1 MHTSAEKQTLVGRWR
16 TIILMFLFGM
26 VVFVPTTQAEEGVVT
41 GRIVAH
47 YTKMETMEVGD
58 VPGHVLGIAQKTG
71 LVFFSTG
78 EAATYKGTFHADL
91 IKGKGPFVDY
101 SLITDQ
107 AGDTRFIKATGKA
120 DTVGKGKKFVFEGT
134 VECIG
139 GTGKYEGY
147 KGSGTFKGERIG
159 ELKTSG
165 DSFHDITFN
174 CRKQ

>member
-1 MHTSAEKQTLVGRWR
+1 MKRWAPVAIVLLSGIALFVSTSQAADEKT
-16 TIILMFLFGM
+16 
-26 VVFVPTTQAEEGVVT
+26 T

-71 LVFFSTG
+71 LVFFPTG

-91 IKGKGPFVDY
+91 NKGKGPFVDY

-107 AGDTRFIKATGKA
+107 VGDTRFIKAIGTA
-120 DTVGKGKKFVFEGT
+120 DTVGDGKKFVFEGT

-147 KGSGTFKGERIG
+147 KGTGTFKGERIG
-159 ELKTSG
+159 ELKTGG
-165 DSFHDITFN
+165 DSFHDFTFN
-174 CRKQ
+174 CRKP

>member
-1 MHTSAEKQTLVGRWR
+1 MKRWALAGIGFLSVTVLLVS
-16 TIILMFLFGM
+16 M
-26 VVFVPTTQAEEGVVT
+26 TQAADEKIT

-47 YTKMETMEVGD
+47 YTKMETIEVGD

-101 SLITDQ
+101 SLITDR
-107 AGDTRFIKATGKA
+107 AGDTRFIKATGTA
-120 DTVGKGKKFVFEGT
+120 DTVGDGKKFVFEGT
-134 VECIG
+134 IECIG

-147 KGSGTFKGERIG
+147 KGTGTFKGERIG
-159 ELKTSG
+159 ELKTGG
-165 DSFHDITFN
+165 DSFHDFNFN
-174 CRKQ
+174 CRKP

>member
-1 MHTSAEKQTLVGRWR
+1 MKRWTLVITGLLS
-16 TIILMFLFGM
+16 LMALF
-26 VVFVPTTQAEEGVVT
+26 VSTTQAADGKTT

-78 EAATYKGTFHADL
+78 EVATYKGTFHADF

-101 SLITDQ
+101 SLVTDQ
-107 AGDTRFIKATGKA
+107 AGDTRFIKATGTA
-120 DTVGKGKKFVFEGT
+120 DTVGDGKKFVFEGT

-147 KGSGTFKGERIG
+147 KGTGTFKGERIG
-159 ELKTSG
+159 ELKTGG
-165 DSFHDITFN
+165 DSFHDFTVI
-174 CRKQ
+174 CRKP